1 MRLAFSFGLVL
12 VLAASSLLAE
22 DQEEGFVA
30 LFDGKNL
37 DAWQGDVKGYV
48 IEEGVLVC
56 KGGKLSTKYEFADF
70 ILRFEFKLPAG
81 GNNGIGL
88 RTPLDGDPAFAGME
102 SQILDDTS
110 RQYANLKPWQFHGS
124 IYGVVPAK
132 TGHLKPVGEWNAEE
146 IVCNGTKVKVT
157 LNGTVIVDADLAE
170 FADKPTPDGQKHPGL
185 KRTTGHI
192 ALLGHGSPVAF
203 RNIRVKQLK

>member
-1 MRLAFSFGLVL
+1 MHSILGTAL
-12 VLAASSLLAE
+12 LAAALAVTALAA
-22 DQEEGFVA
+22 DKEEGFVP

-48 IEEGVLVC
+48 VEGDTLVC
-56 KGGKLSTKYEFADF
+56 KGGKLYTKQQYADF
-70 ILRFEFKLPAG
+70 VFRFEFKVPAG

-88 RTPLDGDPAFAGME
+88 RTPLEGDPAFVGME
-102 SQILDDTS
+102 IQILDDS
-110 RQYANLKPWQFHGS
+110 AGQYKNLKPYQFHGS

-132 TGHLKPVGEWNAEE
+132 PGYLKPVGEWNTEE
-146 IVCNGTKVKVT
+146 IVCQGTKVKVT
-157 LNGTVIVDADLAE
+157 LNGTVIVDADIAE
-170 FADKPTPDGQKHPGL
+170 FTEKRTPDGQNHPGL

-203 RNIRVKQLK
+203 RSIRVKELK